1 MLERDPV
8 IPNNLELLEAI
19 HAGTYVDGP
28 AARLSYQQ
36 HLLIQI
42 ADDLLLHTTQET
54 LDAHLGI
61 LAAAYRRAAGAY
73 YAATHRGGEEGKD
86 TALWQ
91 MASMASRLRVEAWVF
106 RSRYGVA
113 PEAPRPRRSHPP
125 RVSVD

>member
-19 HAGTYVDGP
+19 HAGTFLDGP

-73 YAATHRGGEEGKD
+73 YAATHKGEEGKN

-91 MASMASRLRVEAWVF
+91 MATMASRLRVEAWVF

-113 PEAPRPRRSHPP
+113 PEAPRPRRLHSP